1 MGNKRMAGLW
11 VLILGL
17 LLGIWNMDTPAFSG
31 IAIFG
36 NILTIGIS
44 ILMPYKCKRSDIMAD
59 LHAAIVGSS
68 WGVLLGIS
76 LTAGV
81 CKLFNRRSVHPYDEA
96 AFGIICVVSLLLVLI
111 IGWIDGIANAER
123 RSFRRFLLQ
132 GCIRLLNIGQFPVFL
147 TFLGILVAEVC
158 IALFVHPQ
166 DRQGQGCP
174 AGDHGCHLPGVKMPA
189 RRPV

>member
-44 ILMPYKCKRSDIMAD
+44 ILMLYKCKRSDIMAD

-81 CKLFNRRSVHPYDEA
+81 CKLFNSRSVHPYDEA

-111 IGWIDGIANAER
+111 IGWIDGTVNAER

-132 GCIRLLNIGQFPVFL
+132 GCIRLLNIGEFPVF
-147 TFLGILVAEVC
+147 FILGDIGGRGLHRPVC
-158 IALFVHPQ
+158 PSS
-166 DRQGQGCP
+166 R
-174 AGDHGCHLPGVKMPA
+174 PA
-189 RRPV
+189 RPRLSGWRPWMPSAGS